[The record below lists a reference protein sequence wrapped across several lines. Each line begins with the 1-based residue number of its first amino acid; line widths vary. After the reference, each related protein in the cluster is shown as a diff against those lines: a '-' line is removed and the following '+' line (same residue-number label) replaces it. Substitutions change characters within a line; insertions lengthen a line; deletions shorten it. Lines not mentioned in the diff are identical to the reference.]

1 MPICIT
7 VTSLRIQPSTMF
19 LRTCVRRVDPVLFAV
34 TFVVVAIVGWS
45 CLPLAT
51 GAGPAPV
58 NSGARV
64 DLEVPITTSVTPGWQ
79 SGDTSVRLDDLV
91 VPGKTTDAS
100 STGWRLTTNWP
111 NGYEV
116 RVRSTS
122 DPALRGSNSVDG
134 AAARD
139 SFADFSTAAAC
150 PCPWSTD
157 SAKKG
162 VFGYSV
168 SVSTA
173 NGAAAKDGA
182 RWGTNQGRKWRGF
195 SRGSYRAFSTPGGA
209 GTYLM
214 TLHLRSEIPDGM
226 AQVEG
231 SYRASVVVST
241 HPML

>member
-1 MPICIT
+1 MSIPRPRPR
-7 VTSLRIQPSTMF
+7 RI
-19 LRTCVRRVDPVLFAV
+19 DPVVL
-34 TFVVVAIVGWS
+34 VATLVLTAAVGWC

-64 DLEVPITTSVTPGWQ
+64 DLEVPVTTSVTPGWQ
-79 SGDTSVRLDDLV
+79 SGDTSVRIPDLV
-91 VPGKTTDAS
+91 VPGKPNDAS
-100 STGWRLTTNWP
+100 SSGWRITTNWP

-116 RVRSTS
+116 RIRSTS
-122 DPALRGSNSVDG
+122 DPALRGSNSIDG
-134 AAARD
+134 TAARD
-139 SFADFSTAAAC
+139 SFSDFSTAAAC
-150 PCPWSTD
+150 PCPWSTGA
-157 SAKKG
+157 AKKG

-168 SVSTA
+168 SVSTS
-173 NGAAAKDGA
+173 NGASAKDEE

-195 SRGSYRAFSTPGGA
+195 ARGSYRAFSTPGGA

-214 TLHLRSEIPDGM
+214 TLHMRSEIPDGT

-241 HPML
+241 HPLL